1 MTSLVHSTKFVLRPS
16 GCRSVSPG
24 SSGLRVGAI
33 PMQVFIFGG
42 NLDRLPIRFDF
53 NIYCR
58 GRSVWLRAQCVSTCF
73 SLAGSGDLSEE
84 TQADK
89 CCRASAAVR
98 IQAHLFRTRQFLR
111 LLRSY
116 CLGYGQVTLKRS
128 SEACLWYTTTD
139 SKRISG
145 SVVASDESPALAAG
159 CFFVFVLVWS
169 ARPIPAFC
177 PAMPLYTRLGLPCK
191 FCSALYRSDFRYH
204 EAGTRYSCHILETVR
219 SSVASAVFFLCSA
232 SNRYSSNRV

>member
-73 SLAGSGDLSEE
+73 SVAGSGDLSEE

-116 CLGYGQVTLKRS
+116 CLGYGQVTLRRS

-145 SVVASDESPALAAG
+145 SVVVSDESPALAA
-159 CFFVFVLVWS
+159 VFSWLPWS
-169 ARPIPAFC
+169 GLQGQFQLSAQLCHF
-177 PAMPLYTRLGLPCK
+177 MPGLDCHANFAAHCIVVIFDTMRQAPGTPVTSWRL
-191 FCSALYRSDFRYH
+191 
-204 EAGTRYSCHILETVR
+204 
-219 SSVASAVFFLCSA
+219 
-232 SNRYSSNRV
+232 